1 MPGPKSTFLPSF
13 PFVRSFAALLL
24 FGRGEIGKSFFLEGT
39 AKSSKFNVQF
49 EDDVVI
55 HKMGN
60 EPKRTDRRA
69 FNNIMFGND
78 RGHIT
83 PKVAVD
89 NFPFLPSLSIPM
101 NIRRVTNG
109 CDHTFLIKSHNWDD
123 SVLFACSLRN
133 TGWIDGSGGEGGKEL
148 TGRRRRRSSPS
159 YFLAL
164 CLPLLPAFYFLPLSG
179 NKTKQPLGGKKVL
192 LTSVVVYVVFVADGF
207 SPLGSVFLPISLSF
221 SRSLT
226 RARRTDGQF

>member
-1 MPGPKSTFLPSF
+1 
-13 PFVRSFAALLL
+13 
-24 FGRGEIGKSFFLEGT
+24 
-39 AKSSKFNVQF
+39 
-49 EDDVVI
+49 
-55 HKMGN
+55 MGN
-60 EPKRTDRRA
+60 EPKRTDKRA
-69 FNNIMFGND
+69 FNNIMFGHD

-133 TGWIDGSGGEGGKEL
+133 TGWIDGSGGERGEEL

-179 NKTKQPLGGKKVL
+179 NKTKQPLGGKKS
-192 LTSVVVYVVFVADGF
+192 LTDIRRLRCLRCRRFFAVGF
-207 SPLGSVFLPISLSF
+207 SLSPHFSLF
-221 SRSLT
+221 FAFTHPRDG
-226 RARRTDGQF
+226 RTDGQF

>member
-1 MPGPKSTFLPSF
+1 
-13 PFVRSFAALLL
+13 
-24 FGRGEIGKSFFLEGT
+24 
-39 AKSSKFNVQF
+39 
-49 EDDVVI
+49 
-55 HKMGN
+55 MGN
-60 EPKRTDRRA
+60 EPKRTDKRA

-133 TGWIDGSGGEGGKEL
+133 TGWIDGSGGERGEEL

-192 LTSVVVYVVFVADGF
+192 LTSVVYVVFVADGF

-226 RARRTDGQF
+226 RATDGRTDSFSPILLTSVFEHTTTIIMSPPRRVARPSQKDICYCFQLLSTRLY